1 MSLSLIKSFQTD
13 QLTVKR
19 YAKGNWDQGGRDKGR
34 YDSRKCETFVITAS
48 VQPLTGN
55 EIQQVPEHRR
65 TSESVK
71 FYVFDRV
78 YTTDENS
85 LKPADIVE
93 HDGKQFEV
101 HSVENWKTGG
111 RFSTDL
117 PHYKAIGVKIDGQ
130 GRGN

>member
-13 QLTVKR
+13 DLIIR
-19 YAKGNWDQGGRDKGR
+19 RFNKGIWDQGGTDRGR
-34 YDSRKCETFVITAS
+34 FNSKNCKTFTIKAS

-55 EIQQVPEHRR
+55 EIVQVPEHRR
-65 TSESVK
+65 TRETVK
-71 FYVFDRV
+71 IYVFDRLV
-78 YTTDENS
+78 TSDEKS

-93 HDGKQFEV
+93 HDGKMYEV

-117 PHYKAIGVKIDGQ
+117 PHYKAVATKIDGE
-130 GRGN
+130 GRGY